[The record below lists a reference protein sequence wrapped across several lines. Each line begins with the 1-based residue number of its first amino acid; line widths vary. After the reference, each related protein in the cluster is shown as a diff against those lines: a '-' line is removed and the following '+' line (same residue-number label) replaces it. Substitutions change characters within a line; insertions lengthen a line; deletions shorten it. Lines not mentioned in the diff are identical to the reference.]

1 LKEGAVRNKNSL
13 PSSKIKDISEME
25 RVIDKILLENKGK
38 LIFKGKVN
46 RNKKQYSNKT
56 DLESFDVKNFSPVNR
71 KKDSIYF
78 VKDKKKSVKKK
89 ETKNLD
95 KKTTKERNSS
105 AKNKPRPHLDESLEK
120 LSPDD
125 AKWLDQQIKTVDTVK
140 GDENKKS
147 SYDITSVAS
156 STLHKDMPDQ
166 PKRFEKPLEGVK
178 SKKVVSKSEPK
189 KFFSSKRHVR
199 TPKSS

>member
-78 VKDKKKSVKKK
+78 VKDKKKPVKKK

-95 KKTTKERNSS
+95 KKTTKEKRN
-105 AKNKPRPHLDESLEK
+105 KEFR
-120 LSPDD
+120 
-125 AKWLDQQIKTVDTVK
+125 
-140 GDENKKS
+140 
-147 SYDITSVAS
+147 
-156 STLHKDMPDQ
+156 
-166 PKRFEKPLEGVK
+166 
-178 SKKVVSKSEPK
+178 
-189 KFFSSKRHVR
+189 
-199 TPKSS
+199 